1 MPLLT
6 IDSNV
11 TLGGDEA
18 QALVR
23 AASSRVAELLGK
35 PERYVMVKF
44 EHNPQ
49 MLFGG
54 GDAPLAYLE
63 LKSIGLPENRTAELS
78 QALCDLVS
86 SHLGVPPDRVYIEF
100 ADAARH
106 MWGWNADT
114 F

>member
-6 IDSNV
+6 IDTNAAPADD
-11 TLGGDEA
+11 TIE
-18 QALVR
+18 QLVR
-23 AASSRVAELLGK
+23 ASSARVADALGK

-44 EHNPQ
+44 EHNPH

-54 GDAPLAYLE
+54 EDAPLAYLE
-63 LKSIGLPENRTAELS
+63 LKSIGLPEDRTAELS

-86 SHLGVPPDRVYIEF
+86 SHLGVASDRIYVEF
-100 ADAARH
+100 ANAARH
-106 MWGWNADT
+106 MWGWNGAT